1 MDPTVL
7 FLIAVLVFAFSL
19 VARRLESGLLT
30 PPIIFVVGG
39 VLLSQT
45 PWFDGIAPPVL
56 ETLLEVT
63 LALVLFSD
71 AARVD
76 LMVVRQRLYIPVRL
90 LLVGF
95 PLTIALG
102 LLIGRPLLG
111 SWQVAALCAVMLAP
125 TDAALGEAVV
135 SDKRVPAFVRQSL
148 SVESGLNDGLAIPAL
163 AAAIAFALSMEQ
175 GVVEAGE
182 AVVSIVIGVLVG
194 LATGWIGAELLK
206 LATRRA
212 WADVMGTRIGTLG
225 LAIGIYAA
233 AETVGVS
240 GFVAVFVAGM
250 MVGSRAR
257 SLCESLFQFT
267 DNEGR
272 LLTLMS
278 FLAFGAVAVPN
289 ALSSATWP
297 IVAYAVLSLTVIR
310 ALPVVVSLIGSRLR
324 LITVGMIA
332 WFGPRGIASVVF
344 VLLAAEELGAESALA
359 EQALTVVSITVL
371 VSVLLHGATAAPLAA
386 RYGKAIQTMSG
397 DMPEMADLD
406 EELR

>member
-1 MDPTVL
+1 M

-19 VARRLESGLLT
+19 VARRIESGLLT

-76 LMVVRQRLYIPVRL
+76 LIVVRQRLHIPVRL

-182 AVVSIVIGVLVG
+182 AVVSIVVGVLLG
-194 LATGWIGAELLK
+194 LAAGWIGAELLK

-225 LAIGIYAA
+225 LAIGIYGA
-233 AETVGVS
+233 AEMVGVS

-257 SLCESLFQFT
+257 SLCASLFQFT